1 MEKEDF
7 KFMFFK
13 KSNEKE
19 DHGELKN
26 LLVQN
31 RRKEKIKKEKVNVKW
46 ICQIAVI
53 SFTISFVLSFVSQVA
68 IPNLSIL
75 WGILLTLAFVAF
87 GILFDIVGVS
97 VTGADEK
104 VFHSMNSR
112 QVKGS
117 KVAVIFKKNADK
129 VSSFCCDVIGD
140 ICGIVSGASASAVSV
155 GLAVTFNWNLL
166 LVSLTVAA
174 IVASLTIGGKACG
187 KSFAIN
193 KSDVILYEF
202 AKIISFFY
210 RK

>member
-13 KSNEKE
+13 KNDEKE
-19 DHGELKN
+19 ELKN

-46 ICQIAVI
+46 ICQIAII
-53 SFTISFVLSFVSQVA
+53 SFTISFGLSFVSEMA
-68 IPNLSIL
+68 IPNLSVL
-75 WGILLTLAFVAF
+75 WGILLTLAFVF
-87 GILFDIVGVS
+87 VGILFDIVGVA

-117 KVAVIFKKNADK
+117 KVAVLFKKNADK

-193 KSDVILYEF
+193 KSDVILYQF
-202 AKIISFFY
+202 AKIISIFY
-210 RK
+210 KG

>member
-1 MEKEDF
+1 
-7 KFMFFK
+7 MFFK
-13 KSNEKE
+13 KNDEKE
-19 DHGELKN
+19 ELKN

-31 RRKEKIKKEKVNVKW
+31 RRKEKVKKEKVNVKW
-46 ICQIAVI
+46 IAQIALI
-53 SFTISFVLSFVSQVA
+53 SFTISFGLSFVSEIA
-68 IPNLSIL
+68 IPNLSVV
-75 WGILLTLAFVAF
+75 WGILLTLAFVF
-87 GILFDIVGVS
+87 IGILFDIVGVA

-117 KVAVIFKKNADK
+117 KVAVLFKKNADK

-174 IVASLTIGGKACG
+174 VVASLTIGGKACG

-202 AKIISFFY
+202 AKIISIFY

>member
-1 MEKEDF
+1 
-7 KFMFFK
+7 MFFK
-13 KSNEKE
+13 KNDEKE
-19 DHGELKN
+19 ELKN

-46 ICQIAVI
+46 ICQIAII
-53 SFTISFVLSFVSQVA
+53 SFTISFGLSFVSEMA
-68 IPNLSIL
+68 IPNLSVL
-75 WGILLTLAFVAF
+75 WGILLTLAFVF
-87 GILFDIVGVS
+87 VGILFDIVGVA

-117 KVAVIFKKNADK
+117 KVAVLFKKNADK

-202 AKIISFFY
+202 AKIISIFY
-210 RK
+210 KE

>member
-1 MEKEDF
+1 
-7 KFMFFK
+7 MFFK
-13 KSNEKE
+13 KNDEKE
-19 DHGELKN
+19 ELKN

-46 ICQIAVI
+46 ICQIAII
-53 SFTISFVLSFVSQVA
+53 SFTISFGLSFVSEMA
-68 IPNLSIL
+68 IPNLSVL
-75 WGILLTLAFVAF
+75 WGILLTLAFVF
-87 GILFDIVGVS
+87 VGILFDIVGVA
-97 VTGADEK
+97 VTGADVK

-117 KVAVIFKKNADK
+117 KVAVLFKKNADK

-155 GLAVTFNWNLL
+155 GLAAAFNWNLL

-202 AKIISFFY
+202 AKIISIFY
-210 RK
+210 KG

>member
-1 MEKEDF
+1 
-7 KFMFFK
+7 MFFK
-13 KSNEKE
+13 KNDEKE
-19 DHGELKN
+19 ELKN

-46 ICQIAVI
+46 ICQIAII
-53 SFTISFVLSFVSQVA
+53 SFTISFGLSFVSEMA
-68 IPNLSIL
+68 IPNLSVL
-75 WGILLTLAFVAF
+75 WGILLTLAFVF
-87 GILFDIVGVS
+87 VGILFDIVGVA

-117 KVAVIFKKNADK
+117 KVAVLFKKNADK

-202 AKIISFFY
+202 AKIISIFY
-210 RK
+210 KG

>member
-1 MEKEDF
+1 
-7 KFMFFK
+7 MFFK
-13 KSNEKE
+13 KNDEKE
-19 DHGELKN
+19 ELKN

-46 ICQIAVI
+46 ICQIAII
-53 SFTISFVLSFVSQVA
+53 SFTISFGLSFVSEMA
-68 IPNLSIL
+68 IPNLSVL
-75 WGILLTLAFVAF
+75 FGILLTLAFVF
-87 GILFDIVGVS
+87 VGILFDIVGVA

-117 KVAVIFKKNADK
+117 KVAVLFKKNADK

-155 GLAVTFNWNLL
+155 GLAATFNWNLL

-174 IVASLTIGGKACG
+174 IVASLTIGGKAVG

-210 RK
+210 KG

>member
-1 MEKEDF
+1 MFFRKKDEKE
-7 KFMFFK
+7 
-13 KSNEKE
+13 
-19 DHGELKN
+19 ELKN
-26 LLVQN
+26 LLVQT
-31 RRKEKIKKEKVNVKW
+31 RRKEKVKKEKVNVKW
-46 ICQIAVI
+46 ICQIALI
-53 SFTISFVLSFVSQVA
+53 SFTISFGLSFVSEIA
-68 IPNLSIL
+68 IPNLSVV
-75 WGILLTLAFVAF
+75 WGMLLTLAFVF
-87 GILFDIVGVS
+87 VGILFDIVGVA

-117 KVAVIFKKNADK
+117 KVAVLFKKNADK

-155 GLAVTFNWNLL
+155 GLAVTFDWNLL

-202 AKIISFFY
+202 AKFISIFY
-210 RK
+210 KG